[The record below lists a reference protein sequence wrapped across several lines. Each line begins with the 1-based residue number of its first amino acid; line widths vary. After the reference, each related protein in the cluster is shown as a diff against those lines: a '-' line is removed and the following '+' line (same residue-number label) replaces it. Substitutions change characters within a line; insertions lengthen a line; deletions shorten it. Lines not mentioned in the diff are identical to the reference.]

1 MVMYDNLDNRIG
13 MNVGFHRRIQEKAI
27 MDLAAESGLTF
38 ERIDAIEDFSQ
49 KTVTEAE
56 VKALAGALKINRDRL
71 FDEFPHQDPSEH
83 PNQAKMKQIAGQ
95 MYAGCPD
102 NTNARLTGEAK
113 NRRDYGKMLA
123 RQLNQKD

>member
-1 MVMYDNLDNRIG
+1 MVMFDNLENRIG
-13 MNVGFHRRIQEKAI
+13 MKVGFHRRIQEKSI

-38 ERIDAIEDFSQ
+38 ERINTIEDFSQ
-49 KTVTEAE
+49 KTVTETE

-83 PNQAKMKQIAGQ
+83 VDSAKTKQIAGQ
-95 MYAGCPD
+95 MYGKCPD

-113 NRRDYGKMLA
+113 DKRNFGRMLA
-123 RQLNQKD
+123 RQLNQK